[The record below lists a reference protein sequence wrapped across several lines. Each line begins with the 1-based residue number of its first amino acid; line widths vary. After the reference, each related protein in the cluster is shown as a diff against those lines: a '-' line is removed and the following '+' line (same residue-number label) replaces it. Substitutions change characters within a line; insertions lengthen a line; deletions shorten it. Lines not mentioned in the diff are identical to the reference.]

1 MSIGFFQTF
10 KVSVVES
17 LEKTEIYSDTNDI
30 SSYILREQKY
40 RQDGYKALLFAQP
53 ASTSIRDTG
62 SENVQSLHII
72 WCYLMRS
79 HVFQI

>member
-30 SSYILREQKY
+30 SSYILREAEIQA
-40 RQDGYKALLFAQP
+40 GWL
-53 ASTSIRDTG
+53 
-62 SENVQSLHII
+62 
-72 WCYLMRS
+72 
-79 HVFQI
+79 